1 MQPLWKAFIQLM
13 DICDCLSIQRP
24 PGPLLTLH
32 ASTLLHTHKPCQKG
46 TNIPLQKTTG
56 TTQIPHDKHPHGHP
70 AQTRLDVRGEE
81 GAGVLTCVVP
91 RQLQLQLLHLF
102 DQERDV
108 LQQVL
113 VLEQELVHACL
124 GLQPCRCLRG
134 QLVLQQVDLCDR
146 ERWVSMWE
154 TLLKS

>member
-1 MQPLWKAFIQLM
+1 M
-13 DICDCLSIQRP
+13 
-24 PGPLLTLH
+24 LT
-32 ASTLLHTHKPCQKG
+32 S
-46 TNIPLQKTTG
+46 
-56 TTQIPHDKHPHGHP
+56 
-70 AQTRLDVRGEE
+70 
-81 GAGVLTCVVP
+81 VVP

-124 GLQPCRCLRG
+124 GLQPCRCLCS

-154 TLLKS
+154 MPQS